1 MMAKGW
7 AGDGEWSASSVM
19 ALPGCLCAPASHG
32 KGAGGRGLASPSA
45 PSCWWSVVGDC
56 TPRSAGQDST
66 LGCAQWGAE

>member
-19 ALPGCLCAPASHG
+19 ALPGCLCAPASRG

-45 PSCWWSVVGDC
+45 PFLLVVRG
-56 TPRSAGQDST
+56 G
-66 LGCAQWGAE
+66 